1 MDQVL
6 TQQEIDSLLKAM
18 DNGEISQEE
27 IEEEND
33 AVKVKSYDF
42 RRPTKLSKEYV
53 NTLHMIFED
62 FSKVSSNTFSTLLRT
77 NANFQLASIEQV
89 SYDEFVHSIPRVTL
103 IGQFHSE
110 PLKGVQLL
118 EMNPQL
124 CMLLVELLCG
134 GPDGKKNIGAL
145 DKIDEKKEFTDIE
158 LAVLEEV
165 VQEFGKIFQNV
176 WSEIVKLETKVEG
189 LSSNPQLLQ
198 NMSPNEPVIMVT
210 FTANIAGVATF
221 VNLCIPYVFFDEI
234 TDKLSFRSW
243 FDTSHE
249 FDASEEKKLQKGMN
263 DVKLQLEVL
272 LGNAQLELANLLHL
286 EVGDV
291 IKLDRKITEPLNSYI
306 EGSPFYRVKL
316 GKKNQQLA
324 VELIDKLEG
333 EQDNE

>member
-6 TQQEIDSLLKAM
+6 TQKEIDSLLKAM
-18 DNGEISQEE
+18 DSGEISQEE
-27 IEEEND
+27 IEEESE

-62 FSKVSSNTFSTLLRT
+62 FSKVSSNAFSTLLRT

-103 IGQFHSE
+103 IGQLHSE

-134 GPDGKKNIGAL
+134 GPDTKNSIET
-145 DKIDEKKEFTDIE
+145 DEMDNKKEFTEIE
-158 LAVLEEV
+158 LAVLQEV
-165 VQEFGKIFQNV
+165 VQEFSKIFQNV
-176 WSEIVKLETKVEG
+176 WSEIVKLDTKVEG

-210 FTANIAGVATF
+210 FTVSIAGVDTF

-249 FDASEEKKLQKGMN
+249 FDASEEKRLQKGMN

-272 LGNAQLELANLLHL
+272 LGETQLELANFLHL

-306 EGSPFYRVKL
+306 EGNPFYRVKL
-316 GKKNQQLA
+316 GKKNEQLA